1 MTDIGDHQREIE
13 QLREKCTAC
22 AYTIIIEWL
31 AEFLNVDP
39 TNIEPKF
46 HDMDSDGIVF
56 DLDLDQCETDGKNI
70 REKTNNAKTD
80 SDNDENV
87 SNIQKKYITL
97 VAMESDKTFVSE
109 ECKKNEEAMKYI
121 SNLALTTNMVFGNI
135 QKNLAK
141 SLREHDSSQ
150 SLGPEEHDV
159 IQSLALTFDKDKY
172 CFRLIFKN
180 NAYFMHTNLIRQFY
194 ECKQLYEHANE
205 DERKEIDIMLE
216 KYKTDLETKF
226 SSAEIKK
233 NEDLLEIWRNK
244 YNSKCC
250 LFISVEDADD
260 NEELDEQLLNRLEP
274 VAPLLFEVES
284 VSIVEK
290 VKRTFE

>member
-1 MTDIGDHQREIE
+1 MSEIGDLQRDIE

-31 AEFLNVDP
+31 AEYLDIDP
-39 TNIEPKF
+39 TLLEPKF

-56 DLDLDQCETDGKNI
+56 DMVPDTNQNDKHI
-70 REKTNNAKTD
+70 EK
-80 SDNDENV
+80 DNDDTEKNSTEGKENDAEPT
-87 SNIQKKYITL
+87 SQKKYVTL
-97 VAMESDKTFVSE
+97 VAMESDKPFVSE
-109 ECKKNEEAMKYI
+109 ECKKNEEAMKYM
-121 SNLALTTNMVFGNI
+121 SNLALTANMVFGNI
-135 QKNLAK
+135 QKTLSKNNTL
-141 SLREHDSSQ
+141 E
-150 SLGPEEHDV
+150 PEKYDI
-159 IQSLALTFDKDKY
+159 IQSLALTFDKEKY
-172 CFRLIFKN
+172 CFCLVFKN
-180 NAYFMHTNLIRQFY
+180 NAYFMRNQLIMQFY
-194 ECKQLYEHANE
+194 ECKKLYEHASEN
-205 DERKEIDIMLE
+205 ERKDIDIMLE
-216 KYKTDLETKF
+216 HYKTDLETKF
-226 SSAEIKK
+226 TDAEIQK

-250 LFISVEDADD
+250 LFICVEDAED